1 MTIILSQD
9 GATPLHI
16 ASQNG
21 HSDIVT
27 ILIKSGA
34 NINMA
39 MNVSDYILT
48 KLDNNNIVYII
59 SCSKYCTLSLT
70 GWYNTSVHSQ

>member
-9 GATPLHI
+9 GVTPLYI

-27 ILIKSGA
+27 ILRRSGA

-39 MNVSDYILT
+39 RNVSDYYK
-48 KLDNNNIVYII
+48 KLDNNV
-59 SCSKYCTLSLT
+59 
-70 GWYNTSVHSQ
+70 